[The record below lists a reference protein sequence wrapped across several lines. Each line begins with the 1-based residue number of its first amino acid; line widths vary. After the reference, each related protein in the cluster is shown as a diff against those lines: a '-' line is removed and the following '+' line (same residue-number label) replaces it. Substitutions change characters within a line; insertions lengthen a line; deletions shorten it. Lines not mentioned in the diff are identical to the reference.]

1 MNGEAVPHQR
11 RLLSM
16 LINFFVLW
24 NRTSLMIIKFL
35 CEHIILIIIIGVAF
49 VRATSLNN
57 NTNITYK
64 YYI

>member
-1 MNGEAVPHQR
+1 
-11 RLLSM
+11 
-16 LINFFVLW
+16 
-24 NRTSLMIIKFL
+24 MIIKFL